1 MRHFLS
7 YGWFI
12 IGLLKG
18 DHMKKQTLAYI
29 HNNHTTAI
37 LGGIKLP
44 AGVKIKKIKN
54 LKHYLGTDS
63 NIIMFGLTGNNEI
76 RSKEDEL
83 IQDTLELNKKIHPTF
98 LIISPFSF
106 EPKVDLSFVQ
116 QKIEV
121 LKKAKVDFSVLELME
136 LVRKYPNFTFTQAF
150 KVVQKKVELICKIKF
165 EILDNHA

>member
-1 MRHFLS
+1 
-7 YGWFI
+7 
-12 IGLLKG
+12 
-18 DHMKKQTLAYI
+18 MKKQTLAYI

-44 AGVKIKKIKN
+44 TGTEIKKIKN
-54 LKHYLGTDS
+54 LKHFLGTDS

-121 LKKAKVDFSVLELME
+121 LKKAKVDLVVLELME
-136 LVRKYPNFTFTQAF
+136 LVREYPNFTFTQAF

>member
-7 YGWFI
+7 YVWFI
-12 IGLLKG
+12 IELLKG
-18 DHMKKQTLAYI
+18 EHMKKQTLAYI

-76 RSKEDEL
+76 RSQEDKL
-83 IQDTLELNKKIHPTF
+83 IKNALELNKKIHPTF

-106 EPKVDLSFVQ
+106 EPNVDLSFVQ

-165 EILDNHA
+165 ETLDNHA